1 MRLAGKVAIVTG
13 AASGIGKATAE
24 IFAAE
29 GAKVVAADYNVERL
43 KGVVD
48 GITAAGGTA
57 IASQGNI
64 ADATYAEALVDLA
77 VTTYGR
83 LDVLVNN
90 AGIMDYMQPVH
101 EISDDI
107 WRKVFAVNVDGPMY
121 TMRRAVTV
129 MLEQGSGSIV
139 NVGSTASVSG
149 GAAGAAYTATKHAL
163 LGLSRNTA
171 WQYAKKG
178 IRCNMVLPGGTATN
192 IQESMP
198 AERLSPTG
206 GARAG
211 EFAALIP
218 QFMMPA
224 DIANVAL
231 FFASD
236 ESHHIN
242 GAIVAA
248 DGGWT
253 SL

>member
-1 MRLAGKVAIVTG
+1 MRLAGKVAVVTG

-29 GAKVVAADYNVERL
+29 GAKVVAADSNAERL
-43 KGVVD
+43 AGVVD
-48 GITAAGGTA
+48 AIVAAGGTA

-64 ADATYAEALVDLA
+64 ADAAYAEALIDLA

-101 EISDDI
+101 EIADDI
-107 WRKVFAVNVDGPMY
+107 WRKVFAVNVDGPMF
-121 TMRRAVTV
+121 TMRRAVAI
-129 MLEQGSGSIV
+129 MLAQGSGSII
-139 NVGSTASVSG
+139 NIGSTASISG

-171 WQYAKKG
+171 WQYAKRG

-192 IQESMP
+192 IAESMP

-224 DIANVAL
+224 DIANAVL

-236 ESHHIN
+236 EAQRIN
-242 GAIVAA
+242 GALIAA

-253 SL
+253 AL